1 MTASIEIL
9 QNRAIFSRSSR
20 AQRVLRAANE
30 HVGLNTD
37 LPELADRV
45 LRRLGL
51 QLFGRLQIRHE
62 REVNVEAILLAHVER
77 ELANRFQKRQ
87 ALDVAD
93 RAADLGDHDVD
104 AFVVALRPASQ

>member
-1 MTASIEIL
+1 MTASIGTL

-20 AQRVLRAANE
+20 ADRALGAANE

-37 LPELADRV
+37 LPQLADRV

-51 QLFGRLQIRHE
+51 QLAGRLQIRHQ
-62 REVNVEAILLAHVER
+62 REVDVEAVLLAHVER
-77 ELANRFQKRQ
+77 ELADRFQERL

-93 RAADLGDHDVD
+93 RAADLGDDDVD
-104 AFVVALRPASQ
+104 VVRRPACG